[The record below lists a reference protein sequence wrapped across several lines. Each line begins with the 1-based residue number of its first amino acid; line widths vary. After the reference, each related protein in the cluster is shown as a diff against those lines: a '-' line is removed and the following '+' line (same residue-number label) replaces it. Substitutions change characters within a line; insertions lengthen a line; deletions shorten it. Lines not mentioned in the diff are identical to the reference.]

1 MTADMIIETFN
12 LSKIY
17 HLKGKDKN
25 IKALEDVNISIKK
38 GEIFGI
44 LGPNGAGKTTFI
56 QILTT
61 LLHPT
66 SGYALID
73 GYHLIKD
80 AMKVKSKVA
89 LMLESDMLYYRI
101 TAHDNL
107 KFFCKLYRVT
117 NYEKKI
123 DDMTKL
129 LRIEDWLDQYV
140 EHLSSGMKMKLALAR
155 TLLLERDILFLD
167 EPTLGLDVKTVNLFI
182 DIIKNVESTIIF
194 TSHDLSV
201 VEKLCD
207 RIAFINEGKIIKIG
221 TQEEIKDLAE
231 FGIKVEISL
240 NTKIKDLFSEL
251 SNQSYITEINEERK
265 NKIIIRLKER
275 KNYKDLF
282 NLLRNYED
290 KRSRN
295 ISRRFIYKNMLVAT
309 KNLYS
314 N

>member
-1 MTADMIIETFN
+1 MTTDTIIETFG

-17 HLKGKDKN
+17 HLKGKDTYVN
-25 IKALEDVNISIKK
+25 ALDDVNISIKK
-38 GEIFGI
+38 GEIFGL
-44 LGPNGAGKTTFI
+44 LGPNGAGKTTLI

-73 GYHLIKD
+73 GYHLIKN
-80 AMKVKSKVA
+80 ARKVKSKVA
-89 LMLESDMLYYRI
+89 LMLESDMLYYRL
-101 TAHDNL
+101 TAHNNL
-107 KFFCKLYRVT
+107 KFFCKLYRVP

-123 DDMTKL
+123 YDMTKL
-129 LRIEDWLDQYV
+129 LGIENWLDQYV

-182 DIIKNVESTIIF
+182 DIIKNIENTIIF

-221 TQEEIKDLAE
+221 TQDEIKNLAE
-231 FGIKVEISL
+231 SEIKIEITLTSKKK
-240 NTKIKDLFSEL
+240 KINF
-251 SNQSYITEINEERK
+251 
-265 NKIIIRLKER
+265 
-275 KNYKDLF
+275 
-282 NLLRNYED
+282 
-290 KRSRN
+290 
-295 ISRRFIYKNMLVAT
+295 
-309 KNLYS
+309 
-314 N
+314 

>member
-1 MTADMIIETFN
+1 MIIETFG

-44 LGPNGAGKTTFI
+44 LGPNGAGKTTLI

-66 SGYALID
+66 SGYAIID

-80 AMKVKSKVA
+80 AKKVKSKVA
-89 LMLESDMLYYRI
+89 LMLESDMLYHRI

-107 KFFCKLYRVT
+107 KFFCKLYRVP
-117 NYEKKI
+117 NYEQKI
-123 DDMTKL
+123 HEMTKL
-129 LRIEDWLDQYV
+129 LGIEDWLDQYV

-182 DIIKNVESTIIF
+182 DIIKNTESTIIF

-207 RIAFINEGKIIKIG
+207 RIAFIKEGRIINIG
-221 TQEEIKDLAE
+221 TQDEIKNLVGSE
-231 FGIKVEISL
+231 IKVEISL
-240 NTKIKDLFSEL
+240 AYKKQELFSKLHSQNFITDVSDQRKKGILVHLKERTYYKDLLSLLSNYEITKIKEVETSLEDLF
-251 SNQSYITEINEERK
+251 
-265 NKIIIRLKER
+265 LK
-275 KNYKDLF
+275 
-282 NLLRNYED
+282 
-290 KRSRN
+290 
-295 ISRRFIYKNMLVAT
+295 M
-309 KNLYS
+309 
-314 N
+314 